1 MMPLIALL
9 STILIGW
16 VKTPAF
22 VIEEMESSGHT
33 FRRKKIY
40 IVMIRYIAPILMFIL
55 FLQSTGIL

>member
-1 MMPLIALL
+1 M
-9 STILIGW
+9 
-16 VKTPAF
+16 
-22 VIEEMESSGHT
+22 IEEMESSGHT